1 MATASGGLYLEPDS
15 SPTSSTLSVDNDIAD
30 GTRYTEARPSTWAQN
45 DSYGIDLGSSLNVAK
60 LSVFCVPTGG
70 ESPVTPTGWASSG
83 DAFSVYGSNDNSSW
97 TLIQSFSAPT
107 QQHQGSGELQFDLE
121 FSSGQTYRYF
131 KVRATD
137 SNGCYVTYSGGSAH
151 CFIGEIEYTANDL
164 AVNVADSVEV
174 VEYNAVGLEGVLGF
188 IDVNDTIAVTELVD
202 IFIPLGGVTVNEAV
216 EITEDIVI
224 SLSYKIE
231 DVIDKIAI
239 HESVTVEL
247 WPPFYKGNGA
257 IEFGLFSIEGF
268 GSGVGDV
275 EFADFSV
282 EGEGF
287 VGFVGSCEL
296 EFPAFEISALAGGN
310 GDVLFP
316 VFIVAAAGVVNV
328 VGSGVISFP
337 AFVVSGTSD
346 CILGTGELTFGSFT
360 VEATGE
366 LSGIGNGTIQFP
378 VFAVGGLG
386 YTGFIGSGTID
397 FEFGVL
403 GSGYFIGDNEGELI
417 FPAFSVSGNGYQ
429 GTGFNDT
436 ILKHERDERFIT

>member
-30 GTRYTEARPSTWAQN
+30 GTRYTGARPSTWAQN
-45 DSYGIDLGSSLNVAK
+45 DSYGIDLGSSVSITK

-70 ESPVTPTGWASSG
+70 EGSVTPTGWASSG
-83 DAFSVYGSNDNSSW
+83 DAFSVYGSDDNSSW

-121 FSSGQTYRYF
+121 FSATQVYRYF

-137 SNGCYVTYSGGSAH
+137 SNGCYVTHSGGSAH
-151 CFIGEIEYTANDL
+151 CYIGEIEYIGA
-164 AVNVADSVEV
+164 S
-174 VEYNAVGLEGVLGF
+174 GFGV
-188 IDVNDTIAVTELVD
+188 DN
-202 IFIPLGGVTVNEAV
+202 
-216 EITEDIVI
+216 IVI
-224 SLSYKIE
+224 SDDATVVVEGAPGYVVEGDSITISEFVSVYTDLYTITPVVDSIE
-231 DVIDKIAI
+231 ITTDVTVVLAIDAINSDKITI
-239 HESVTVEL
+239 REFVTVEL
-247 WPPFYKGNGA
+247 WPPFYTGNGA
-257 IEFGLFSIEGF
+257 TEFGLFSIEGF
-268 GSGVGDV
+268 GGGIGDV
-275 EFADFSV
+275 EFAAFSV

-287 VGFVGSCEL
+287 VGFIGSCEL
-296 EFPAFEISALAGGN
+296 EFPAFELSALAGGN

-316 VFIVAAAGVVNV
+316 VFTVDAAGIVNV
-328 VGSGVISFP
+328 IGSGVISFP

-360 VEATGE
+360 IEATGE

-386 YTGFIGSGTID
+386 YTGFIGSGTVD
-397 FEFGVL
+397 FEFDVL

-417 FPAFSVSGNGYQ
+417 FPSFSVFGSGYQ